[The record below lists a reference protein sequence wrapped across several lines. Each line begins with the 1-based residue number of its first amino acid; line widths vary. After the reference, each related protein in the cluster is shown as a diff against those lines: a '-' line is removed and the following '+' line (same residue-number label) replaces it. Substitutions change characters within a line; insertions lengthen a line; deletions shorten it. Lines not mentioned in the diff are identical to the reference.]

1 MRYALIRPLFFL
13 TLPLLIIIS
22 GCQTTYPTKQVT
34 VIKQF
39 DKSLS
44 LSRDNKTNQF
54 YLQSKNGEPKGKC
67 GNDWYSDSASFS
79 INDNQ
84 QTYVN
89 LNQLMDI
96 ASLKLDKIINNEYD
110 LSDKNHRYTVILTLC
125 DNQVSYTN
133 L

>member
-67 GNDWYSDSASFS
+67 GNDWYSDSASFTQNDKQTVTHLNHLVD
-79 INDNQ
+79 INTLKIDTVNQ
-84 QTYVN
+84 NVYT
-89 LNQLMDI
+89 LH
-96 ASLKLDKIINNEYD
+96 
-110 LSDKNHRYTVILTLC
+110 DKNYQYFVVLTLC
-125 DNQVSYTN
+125 DNHVSYEK